1 MSTIT
6 GLSTRGCLIPLSL
19 LISSCAQGP
28 SSVRTSGAHG
38 GIDSLHVFGVP
49 VALDLD
55 GRPGPDAFGITVYAS
70 AGGAARGVAVTSGR
84 VEVLMY
90 DGTLPSGDGSTN
102 AVPTP
107 RRQWSLTLLDL
118 NHSAIKSSLGVGYRL
133 TPSWDDTPPRRSSI
147 TVVVRYLP
155 TRGNPVVSAPV
166 TIAVVEK

>member
-1 MSTIT
+1 MSTRT
-6 GLSTRGCLIPLSL
+6 GLSIHRFLIPLTL
-19 LISSCAQGP
+19 LISSCARGP
-28 SSVRTSGAHG
+28 SSVWTSGSHG

-55 GRPGPDAFGITVYAS
+55 GKPGPDAFGITVYAS
-70 AGGAARGVAVTSGR
+70 EGAAARGVAVTSGR

-90 DGTLPSGDGSTN
+90 DGVLPSGEGSTN

-107 RRQWSLTLLDL
+107 LRQWSLTLLAL
-118 NHSAIKSSLGVGYRL
+118 NQSAIKSSLGVGYRL
-133 TPSWDDTPPRRSSI
+133 TPRWDDTPPRRSSI

-155 TRGNPVVSAPV
+155 TRGNPVISAPV